1 MVRKPMTIV
10 IVSANQQ
17 EQWPMGS
24 PDLSTARGSS
34 RSHDNADA
42 SEKWGW
48 RLRGTIAI
56 LCGAL
61 FFDAMDLSSVNVAL
75 PTIGS
80 HLHMSASTLQWV
92 VSGYVLGYG
101 GFLLLGGRA
110 ADLLGRRRVF
120 LAALAVFAFASA
132 LGGIADDGTLLVAT
146 RFIKG
151 VAAAFTV
158 PAGLSI
164 LTTTFPEGP
173 ARHKALGAYAA
184 AAAMGFSL
192 GLVLGGL
199 LSELGWRYVFLVPA
213 PITLALALAGIKVL
227 DGNDD
232 SSLGHRHYD
241 LFGALTVTGSM
252 LALVYS
258 VVEAPSRGWRDGSTI
273 GGLVLSIALLAAF
286 VVVERRSPHP
296 LVRLGVL
303 RVRTLIAADVAAMLY
318 FGSYLGFQFLATLYV
333 QDVAGWSPINTA
345 LAFLPSGMFLPI
357 MGAQAARLI
366 RRFGTPRLIGA
377 GLTAFAIGY
386 ALFLRED
393 SHHLTYATMLLPSML
408 FLGLGWGLGFPAM
421 NVQATGGVANAE
433 QGLAAGLFNTS
444 LQIGAAVLVA
454 IVSAVISSHTA
465 GGGGG
470 AQAQGILDAMRPTLA
485 ILIAV
490 ALAGV
495 VALFALL
502 RLPSNR
508 ASADGARAGA
518 WSYRTQQE
526 VER

>member
-1 MVRKPMTIV
+1 
-10 IVSANQQ
+10 
-17 EQWPMGS
+17 MGS
-24 PDLSTARGSS
+24 PDSSTARDSS
-34 RSHDNADA
+34 TSRGHVDA
-42 SEKWGW
+42 SEKWDL
-48 RLRGTIAI
+48 RLSLTIAI

-80 HLHMSASTLQWV
+80 HLRMSASTLQWI

-132 LGGIADDGTLLVAT
+132 LGGVANDGTLLVAT

-184 AAAMGFSL
+184 AAATGFSL

-199 LSELGWRYVFLVPA
+199 LSELGGRYVFLVPA
-213 PITLALALAGIKVL
+213 PITFALALAGIKVL
-227 DGNDD
+227 DANDD

-241 LFGALTVTGSM
+241 LLGALTVTGSM

-258 VVEAPSRGWRDGSTI
+258 VVEAPSRGWLDGRTV
-273 GGLVLSIALLAAF
+273 GGLALSAALLAAF
-286 VVVERRSPHP
+286 VVVESRSPQP
-296 LVRLGVL
+296 LVRLGIL
-303 RVRTLIAADVAAMLY
+303 RVRTLIAADLAAMLY

-333 QDVAGWSPINTA
+333 QNVAGWSPIDTA

-357 MGAQAARLI
+357 MGAQAERLI
-366 RRFGTPRLIGA
+366 RRFGTARLIGA
-377 GLTAFAIGY
+377 ALTAFAIGY
-386 ALFLRED
+386 ALLLRED
-393 SHHLTYATMLLPSML
+393 SHHLTYTTMLLPSML
-408 FLGLGWGLGFPAM
+408 LLGLGWGLGFPAM
-421 NVQATGGVANAE
+421 NVQATGGVDDAE

-454 IVSAVISSHTA
+454 VVSAVISSHTA
-465 GGGGG
+465 ATAGGG
-470 AQAQGILDAMRPTLA
+470 QAQGVLDAMRPTLA

-495 VALFALL
+495 LGLFALL
-502 RLPSNR
+502 RVPSVR
-508 ASADGARAGA
+508 ASADVVRADA
-518 WSYRTQQE
+518 
-526 VER
+526 

>member
-1 MVRKPMTIV
+1 M
-10 IVSANQQ
+10 
-17 EQWPMGS
+17 
-24 PDLSTARGSS
+24 ST
-34 RSHDNADA
+34 
-42 SEKWGW
+42 
-48 RLRGTIAI
+48 
-56 LCGAL
+56 
-61 FFDAMDLSSVNVAL
+61 
-75 PTIGS
+75 
-80 HLHMSASTLQWV
+80 STLQWV

-132 LGGIADDGTLLVAT
+132 LGGVTDDGTLLVAT

-164 LTTTFPEGP
+164 LTTTFPEGA
-173 ARHKALGAYAA
+173 ARNKALGAYAA

-227 DGNDD
+227 EANDK
-232 SSLGHRHYD
+232 SVLARRHYD
-241 LFGALTVTGSM
+241 LLGALTVTGSM

-258 VVEAPSRGWRDGSTI
+258 VVEAPSRGWLDGRTV
-273 GGLVLSIALLAAF
+273 GGLALSAALLAAF
-286 VVVERRSPHP
+286 VAVESRSPQP
-296 LVRLGVL
+296 LVRLGIL

-333 QDVAGWSPINTA
+333 QDVAGWSPVSTA

-357 MGAQAARLI
+357 MGAQAERLI
-366 RRFGTPRLIGA
+366 RRFGTTRLIGA
-377 GLTAFAIGY
+377 GLTSFAIGY

-393 SHHLTYATMLLPSML
+393 SHHLTYTTMLLPSML

-421 NVQATGGVANAE
+421 NVQATAGVADAE

-454 IVSAVISSHTA
+454 VVSAVISSHTSTA
-465 GGGGG
+465 GGG
-470 AQAQGILDAMRPTLA
+470 QAQGILDAMRPALA

-502 RLPSNR
+502 RLPSAH
-508 ASADGARAGA
+508 ASADVVRAEA
-518 WSYRTQQE
+518 
-526 VER
+526 